1 MSSIPRPEVVRR
13 NRPDS
18 RPPETTPSD
27 STEKGETINLPPKP
41 TGLAPAPST
50 VQPKQEMQTQTS
62 SQSNRPPLRP
72 AGVSTADLR
81 KEVLQVANGH
91 SRPATP
97 QPPQSGSTDNTVK
110 EGLQPHP
117 PRVQEPVQKP
127 MAPPSKPSQTLSAQE
142 LRSTRVGSR
151 AERAGQSPRPEPSK
165 PPAVRSPSPAT
176 RLGSRN
182 ASADSG
188 RSADKERERARY
200 DRSLDAES
208 AEEGKRTAN
217 LETPS
222 RAERSGAHREVLH
235 GRSERNGRDRIPGS
249 STRDL
254 DRDRDRDSDRE
265 WEKGRERDKDRDR
278 EREKRD
284 REPSHREREREKDRD
299 HRDRHRRDD
308 KERDRGRR
316 EPRGNGSELP
326 QEAGTTSRTDG
337 NRHRTRTGS
346 THSDETLGKRR
357 RPADDEVSK
366 LSVLLSF
373 LFLLSFHFP
382 Y

>member
-1 MSSIPRPEVVRR
+1 M
-13 NRPDS
+13 
-18 RPPETTPSD
+18 
-27 STEKGETINLPPKP
+27 NLPPRP
-41 TGLAPAPST
+41 TGPTPAPPT
-50 VQPKQEMQTQTS
+50 AQPKQEMQTQTS

-72 AGVSTADLR
+72 SGVSTTDLR
-81 KEVLQVANGH
+81 KEVLQGVNGH

-97 QPPQSGSTDNTVK
+97 LLPQSGFTDNAVK

-117 PRVQEPVQKP
+117 PRVQEPAQKP
-127 MAPPSKPSQTLSAQE
+127 MAPPSTPSQTLSAQE

-165 PPAVRSPSPAT
+165 SPAVRSPSPAT
-176 RLGSRN
+176 RPGTRN

-188 RSADKERERARY
+188 RSVDKERERARY
-200 DRSLDAES
+200 DRHLDAES
-208 AEEGKRTAN
+208 TEDGKRSAN
-217 LETPS
+217 LEAPS

-265 WEKGRERDKDRDR
+265 REKGRDREKDRDR

-316 EPRGNGSELP
+316 EPRVTGSELP
-326 QEAGTTSRTDG
+326 PEAITTSRTDG

-357 RPADDEVSK
+357 RPADDEVSN
-366 LSVLLSF
+366 
-373 LFLLSFHFP
+373 
-382 Y
+382 